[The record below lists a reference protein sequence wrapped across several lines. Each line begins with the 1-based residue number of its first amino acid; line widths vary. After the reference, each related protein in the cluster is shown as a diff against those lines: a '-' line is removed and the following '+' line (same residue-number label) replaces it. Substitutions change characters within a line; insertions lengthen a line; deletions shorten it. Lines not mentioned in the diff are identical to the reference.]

1 MLAVNESFKDHFN
14 VEIKRRHSKTSKH
27 TQKKTIKILKSIC
40 YFCMFHAFLSR
51 QVAHFLKH
59 IRLIFYF
66 SFFTRNGY
74 IRRLTITKLT
84 GFTVQENLR

>member
-1 MLAVNESFKDHFN
+1 
-14 VEIKRRHSKTSKH
+14 
-27 TQKKTIKILKSIC
+27 
-40 YFCMFHAFLSR
+40 MFHAFLSR